1 MTIALS
7 GRRVAGAL
15 SLVGLAAF
23 TAAGCGGGS
32 SSGTGSGQ
40 FTVLMADA
48 PPNLG
53 NVTEVNVTVSKVEVH
68 PSASGSSASTQQANQ
83 PPGGGQSANPG
94 AGSNAANQAQAG
106 AWKTVFQGSQTFN
119 LLTLANVKDVT
130 TLPHLVDGG
139 LSAGHYDQLRLI
151 VDSATI
157 KADGQTYPLTIPSGG
172 NTGLKTLPFDVASK
186 QDTVLLLDF
195 DVAQSVTK
203 TGNGQYMLH
212 PVIRLAPVTLTA
224 SLAGKVVDAAGAPM
238 GAQVTVKDAGGNVV
252 GSSITSVS
260 SPAAATDG
268 EFAIHGIP
276 SGTYTLEVAAQ
287 GYTTATQ
294 SVTLT
299 APNMTD
305 TGSVTLT
312 AAASPGP

>member
-1 MTIALS
+1 MAKTAYPVRQAAIAAV
-7 GRRVAGAL
+7 VA
-15 SLVGLAAF
+15 GLAAL
-23 TAAGCGGGS
+23 TAAGCGSSGS
-32 SSGTGSGQ
+32 STGSGSGQ

-53 NVTEVNVTVSKVEVH
+53 NVTEVNVTISKVEVH
-68 PSASGSSASTQQANQ
+68 PSSSGSTASTQQ
-83 PPGGGQSANPG
+83 ANPG
-94 AGSNAANQAQAG
+94 AGSNSADQPEAG
-106 AWKTVFQGSQTFN
+106 AWKTVFQGTKSFN

-151 VDSATI
+151 VDSASI

-172 NTGLKTLPFDVASK
+172 NTGLKTLPFDVANQ
-186 QDTVLLLDF
+186 QDTVLVLDF

-224 SLAGKVVDAAGAPM
+224 SLAGKVVDGTGAPM
-238 GAQVTVKDAGGNVV
+238 GAQVTLKDAGGNVV

-276 SGTYTLEVAAQ
+276 SGVYSLEVAAQ
-287 GYTTATQ
+287 GFTTATQ

-305 TGSVTLT
+305 AGSVTLT

>member
-1 MTIALS
+1 MS
-7 GRRVAGAL
+7 
-15 SLVGLAAF
+15 
-23 TAAGCGGGS
+23 
-32 SSGTGSGQ
+32 
-40 FTVLMADA
+40 DA

-53 NVTEVNVTVSKVEVH
+53 SVTEVNVSISKVEVH
-68 PSASGSSASTQQANQ
+68 PSTSGASASTQQASPQ
-83 PPGGGQSANPG
+83 PGGGQSANPG
-94 AGSNAANQAQAG
+94 VGSNTADQPEAG
-106 AWKTVFQGSQTFN
+106 AWKTVFQGTKTFN

-139 LSAGHYDQLRLI
+139 LAAGHYDQLRLI

-157 KADGQTYPLTIPSGG
+157 KADGQTFPLTIPSGS
-172 NTGLKTLPFDVASK
+172 NTGLKSLPFDVASQ
-186 QDTVLLLDF
+186 QDTVLVLDF
-195 DVAQSVTK
+195 DVAQSVIK

-224 SLAGKVVDAAGAPM
+224 TLAGKVVDATCAPM
-238 GAQVTVKDAGGNVV
+238 GAQVTLKDAAGNVV
-252 GSSITSVS
+252 GSSITTIS

-268 EFAIHGIP
+268 QFAIHGIS

-294 SVTLT
+294 SVALT

-305 TGSVTLT
+305 AGSVTLS
-312 AAASPGP
+312 AASSPGP

>member
-1 MTIALS
+1 MKTAFSARKAAL
-7 GRRVAGAL
+7 VATVA
-15 SLVGLAAF
+15 GLAAL
-23 TAAGCGGGS
+23 TAAGCGSSGSGS
-32 SSGTGSGQ
+32 SAGSGQ
-40 FTVLMADA
+40 FTVLMSDA

-53 NVTEVNVTVSKVEVH
+53 NVTEVNVTISKVEVH
-68 PSASGSSASTQQANQ
+68 PSTSGTSASPQQPGTGTGTADQ
-83 PPGGGQSANPG
+83 PE
-94 AGSNAANQAQAG
+94 AG
-106 AWKTVFQGSQTFN
+106 AWKTVFQGTKTFN

-139 LSAGHYDQLRLI
+139 LTAGHYDQLRLI

-157 KADGQTYPLTIPSGG
+157 KVDGQTSPLTIPSGG
-172 NTGLKTLPFDVASK
+172 NTGLKTQPFDVASQ
-186 QDTVLLLDF
+186 QDTVLVLDF
-195 DVAQSVTK
+195 DVSQSVIK

-224 SLAGKVVDAAGAPM
+224 SLAGKVVDATGAPM
-238 GAQVTVKDAGGNVV
+238 GAQVTLKDAAGNVV
-252 GSSITSVS
+252 GSSITTVS

-268 EFAIHGIP
+268 QFAIHGIP

-294 SVTLT
+294 PVTLT

-305 TGSVTLT
+305 AGSVTLT